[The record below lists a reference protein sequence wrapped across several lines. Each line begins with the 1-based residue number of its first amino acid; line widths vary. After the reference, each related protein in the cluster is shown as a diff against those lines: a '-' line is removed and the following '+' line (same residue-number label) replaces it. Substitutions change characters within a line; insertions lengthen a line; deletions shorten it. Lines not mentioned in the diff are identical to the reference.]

1 MHTKN
6 PRFITL
12 LIAAFMMVIA
22 SPVTQAE
29 LVKQTVDSRKEFN
42 IQGETYQAISGKF
55 HFEFDPQHSANQ
67 AINDLKLAPTN
78 QRGKV
83 EASANFFIIQA
94 KDPKQR
100 RGALVEVSNRGSK
113 AALRYFNFAQA
124 SKNPDR
130 TDLLGDNYIQSLG
143 LSLVWVGWQGDVSP
157 GANVMRADLPVLDGI
172 EGFARSDWTLDTPHS
187 KLSVAHK
194 SGIEAIYP
202 IDLSKKDQ
210 AWLTRREG
218 RDNLKVVVSK
228 ERWQLTSDGKII
240 IGDFQPGIYE
250 LVYPTRNPQVSGIGL
265 GIIRDTGEY
274 LKNEISPYYAP
285 KTMAFGVSQTGRFL
299 RQFLYQGFNETELGQ
314 LAFDGML
321 VHTAGAGRGSFN
333 HRFAQPS
340 RDGHRMSAFFYPT
353 DIFPF
358 ASEQL
363 RSQITRKKDGLL
375 KRYHEA
381 YYPKIFYTN
390 SGYEYWGRAAGLI
403 HSNGI
408 YDVKPLKNERI
419 YHLSSAQHFVQSH
432 DDLISVG
439 EDENLYRGNPI
450 NFFPQLR
457 ALLGH
462 LSNWVI
468 DQDTPPASQYPSY
481 SNQTLTNFSH
491 YQLPEWLTIA
501 KPYKPHTAYEVDYG
515 KQFNEQGII
524 DNNPPLIMAEIVP
537 PVPKVDSNGNE
548 LGGIRHPLITAP
560 IATFLPW
567 SLRFG
572 IFAGNEMVDFRGSV
586 YKWPKERVLKRYPNK
601 QHYLRHISE
610 MTDVSIKEGFVLP
623 RDKSKIKTQ
632 ASQFWDWSMATEK

>member
-1 MHTKN
+1 MQTQN
-6 PRFITL
+6 SRFITVV
-12 LIAAFMMVIA
+12 IATLMMVIT

-29 LVKQTVDSRKEFN
+29 LVEQTVESQKEFRV
-42 IQGETYQAISGKF
+42 QGQTYQAISGKF
-55 HFEFDPQHSANQ
+55 YFEFDPKHSANQ
-67 AINDLKLAPTN
+67 AIADIDLAPTN
-78 QRGKV
+78 AKGRV
-83 EASANFFIIQA
+83 EATANFFIIQA

-113 AALRYFNFAQA
+113 AALRYFNFAQS
-124 SKNPDR
+124 SKKPDSGKW
-130 TDLLGDNYIQSLG
+130 LGDNYIQTLG

-157 GANVMRADLPVLDGI
+157 GANVMRADLPVLQGV

-187 KLSVAHK
+187 KLSVAHRP
-194 SGIEAIYP
+194 GIEAIYP
-202 IDLSKKDQ
+202 IDLDKKDQ

-250 LVYPTRNPQVSGIGL
+250 LVYPTKNPQVSGLGL

-274 LKNEISPYYAP
+274 LKSENSPYHVS
-285 KTMAFGVSQTGRFL
+285 KTLAFGVSQTGRFL
-299 RQFLYQGFNETELGQ
+299 RQFLYQGFNETELGH

-358 ASEQL
+358 ASTQL

-408 YDVKPLKNERI
+408 YDVKPLENERI
-419 YHLSSAQHFVQSH
+419 FHLASTQHFVQAA
-432 DDLISVG
+432 DDLKSVG
-439 EDENLYRGNPI
+439 EDSQLYRGNPI

-462 LSNWVI
+462 LSNWVL
-468 DQDTPPASQYPSY
+468 DDNLPPASQYPSY
-481 SNQTLTNFSH
+481 AGQSLTNFSH
-491 YQLPEWLTIA
+491 YQLPEWLTIN

-515 KQFNEQGII
+515 KQFDQGII
-524 DNNPPLIMAEIVP
+524 ENNPPLIRAEIVP

-567 SLRFG
+567 SLRTG
-572 IFAGNEMVDFRGSV
+572 KFAGNEMIDFRGSV

-601 QHYLRHISE
+601 EHYLRHIEE
-610 MTDVSIKEGFVLP
+610 MTDVSVKQGFVLP
-623 RDKSKIKTQ
+623 RDKSQIRAQ
-632 ASQFWDWSMATEK
+632 ASHFWDWSMAAEK